1 MIDLRMNIWW
11 ENIVQLGIPLFIFI
25 GFSIYA
31 IIKVR
36 KDNKNKWKNFKDPT
50 PFLKLWDGF
59 SRFEQNKKD
68 EKLFRFCVWNFEEVL

>member
-1 MIDLRMNIWW
+1 MIELRMNIWW

-36 KDNKNKWKNFKDPT
+36 NDNKNKLKNFKALT
-50 PFLKLWDGF
+50 SYIKLCDGID
-59 SRFEQNKKD
+59 RFEHMKNKD
-68 EKLFRFCVWNFEEVL
+68 LLMFIAILFILI